1 MSINDRENQR
11 RQKILLLLALK
22 SAITSEAE
30 VIKALSKQLNLPTPL
45 IEQDIALLVSKGLLT
60 QEKNRIQLSAI
71 ALSED
76 A

>member
-1 MSINDRENQR
+1 MSLPKQAVQR
-11 RQKILLLLALK
+11 HQKILLLLALK
-22 SAITSEAE
+22 SATTIKAE
-30 VIKALSKQLNLPTPL
+30 VIKELSKLLNLPTPL
-45 IEQDIALLVSKGLLT
+45 IKQDIALLVSKGLLT